1 MDIMF
6 DTNAFDK
13 VIANFDIVINSS
25 RENQYYITY
34 VQKKELDKIPSIK
47 QEKKDRLF
55 EVIEELNVKK
65 TLSSSFI
72 LNHTPLGEGKL
83 GSGKVYNEL
92 LNASKNNK
100 EDAIIGDTSVNEG
113 YTLVTNDDQLY
124 NKMSSHDYKV
134 LKFEDFLEQL

>member
-1 MDIMF
+1 M
-6 DTNAFDK
+6 
-13 VIANFDIVINSS
+13 
-25 RENQYYITY
+25 
-34 VQKKELDKIPSIK
+34 
-47 QEKKDRLF
+47 
-55 EVIEELNVKK
+55 
-65 TLSSSFI
+65 
-72 LNHTPLGEGKL
+72 NHTPLGEGKL